1 MLNLNYF
8 MCIIFQCSVR
18 GYVICV
24 LCAILRPWYVSAG
37 L

>member
-8 MCIIFQCSVR
+8 MCIIFQSSVR
-18 GYVICV
+18 GDV